1 MSAAGFVAIGIAIGV
16 LGTLTT
22 LHFMNKRKK

>member
-1 MSAAGFVAIGIAIGV
+1 MTAAGFIVIGIVMGV

-22 LHFMNKRKK
+22 LHFMNKSKK

>member
-1 MSAAGFVAIGIAIGV
+1 MTPAGFVAIGIAIGV

-22 LHFMNKRKK
+22 LHFMNKSKK